1 MKIGRLTSRIESV
14 AMLSFLLVVSLWTA
28 LLRGSWISNVPLL
41 LRDSAWLGMV
51 AIGQALLI
59 ISGEFD
65 LSVGS
70 VFAFVSVVFVWLMR
84 IGVGAVP
91 SFLTAMLVSG
101 LIGFVNGTITLRFRV
116 PSLIVTLGTLF
127 ILRGLIYFVSQGFSI
142 GIPDEAARA
151 ALSRLLGGEFLGLNN
166 AVILFA
172 LLILSGT
179 IMLGKTRFGNH
190 VRAVGADA
198 RSALSCGVSPI
209 RVKGICFIVC
219 SAMAGL
225 SGLTAASYFRSV
237 APTQGEGMEFETV
250 AAAVIGGCSLR
261 GGIGSIW
268 GTMLGACTLIAIRSG
283 LVMMGVN
290 IFLYQILL
298 GVLLVVVIA
307 VKEPLSR
314 VA

>member
-1 MKIGRLTSRIESV
+1 
-14 AMLSFLLVVSLWTA
+14 
-28 LLRGSWISNVPLL
+28 
-41 LRDSAWLGMV
+41 
-51 AIGQALLI
+51 
-59 ISGEFD
+59 
-65 LSVGS
+65 

-84 IGVGAVP
+84 IGVGAAP
-91 SFLTAMLVSG
+91 SFLAAMLVAG
-101 LIGFVNGTITLRFRV
+101 LIGLVNGTITLRFRV

-151 ALSRLLGGEFLGLNN
+151 ALSRFLGGEFLGLNN
-166 AVILFA
+166 AVLLFA
-172 LLILSGT
+172 VLILSGT
-179 IMLGKTRFGNH
+179 IVLGKTRFGNH

-198 RSALSCGVSPI
+198 RSALSCGVSPA

-261 GGIGSIW
+261 GGIGSVW